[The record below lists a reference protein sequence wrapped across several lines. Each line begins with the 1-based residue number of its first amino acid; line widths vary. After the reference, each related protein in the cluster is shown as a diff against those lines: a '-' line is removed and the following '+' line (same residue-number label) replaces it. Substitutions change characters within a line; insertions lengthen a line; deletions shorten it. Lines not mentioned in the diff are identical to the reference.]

1 MRRLVVLSAI
11 CFAACAFAGGSFEW
25 RTDLLPKLP
34 QPVMNHATGTHG
46 TALMVAGGRSVD
58 ATGQPISFDAV
69 HVLEPSWTAWR
80 TLGKLP
86 SALMAAACA
95 SDASGFYL
103 VGGFD
108 GTQNIPNARRL
119 RYEGGQ
125 VRIEELPPLPFAMS
139 SGSAATY
146 KGVLYVAGGIT
157 EGPQGVKSVQVLL
170 SLRLSEPSNGWSAT
184 NQIPGRRRVGT
195 TLVSAADGVYLL
207 GGNAWVT
214 DAGIAG
220 LEYMN
225 QCFRFS
231 PGLGWTALP
240 MPPSR
245 YRRVPAIGYG
255 PAHVLQ
261 LGTGG
266 PSGDRNALMAY
277 HAYTRTWARLGTLP
291 DARDNA
297 EAVLWDKKIVVPGG
311 SYRVADM
318 QTTIEDSVLTGAPV
332 PRPNGFG
339 FLDYAVVG
347 VYFAAMIAMGA
358 YFSRGETNTETFF
371 LGGRSVPWWAVG
383 LSIFG
388 TSISSITYLAIPA
401 KAYTGDWV
409 NLIGNLMI
417 LLIVPLITF
426 FYIPAFR
433 RAPITTAYEYLETR
447 FNLAIRIY
455 GSIVFLLFQAGRIA
469 IVLYLPA
476 LVLSASTGLSVEFSI
491 LTMGVITTIYTVIGG
506 VEAVIWTDVVQS
518 IVLIGGALLALVI
531 AIAHID
537 DGFTGL
543 ATLAAAEGKTNW
555 FIFTDDWS
563 VAAIWVVVL
572 GNTFAMFYPATADQ
586 TIVQRY
592 LTTATAKEANRAVWT
607 NALLTVPVSFLF
619 FGLGTALW
627 GYFKAHPEQLD
638 PTMPNDAILPI
649 FVMETFPVGLRST
662 LIAGVFAAAMSSL
675 SASMNSLAAVAVN
688 DYYKR
693 FVPGLPDATALRAAK
708 IITLLVGVAGTLGA
722 LIIAWTQATS
732 LFDEWLRWL
741 GLIGGGLAGIVA
753 LGVFTKHA
761 NGPGA
766 VIGAL
771 ASAAAVAWINTTTA
785 HFFLYAVVGFLTA
798 FVIGYLASLPFGI
811 RPASKHL
818 PRSNV

>member
-1 MRRLVVLSAI
+1 MRRLALLAALCLS
-11 CFAACAFAGGSFEW
+11 ACAFAGDPFAW

-34 QPVMNHATGTHG
+34 HPVMNHAVGTHNG
-46 TALMVAGGRSVD
+46 ALLVAGGRSAD
-58 ATGQPISFDAV
+58 PDTGQPVGYNDIL
-69 HVLEPSWTAWR
+69 VLEPGAKEWR
-80 TLGKLP
+80 QIGLLP
-86 SALMAAACA
+86 TPLMAAACA

-108 GTQNIPNARRL
+108 GAKSSAKVLCI
-119 RYEGGQ
+119 RYENSLGS
-125 VRIEELPPLPFAMS
+125 VREFPPLPVAIS
-139 SGSAATY
+139 SASAAIFRGT
-146 KGVLYVAGGIT
+146 LYVAGGL
-157 EGPQGVKSVQVLL
+157 SVNNGGAKPVPVLYALDL
-170 SLRLSEPSNGWSAT
+170 SQANAQWNVT
-184 NQIPGRRRVGT
+184 NQIPGMERVGT
-195 TLVSAADGVYLL
+195 TLAAAADGLYLL
-207 GGNAWVT
+207 GGSPWGAS
-214 DAGIAG
+214 AGIAG
-220 LEYMN
+220 AENLNE
-225 QCFRFS
+225 CFRYS
-231 PGLGWTALP
+231 PGLGWTSLP
-240 MPPSR
+240 MPPSG
-245 YRRVPAIGYG
+245 YRRVPVIGYG

-261 LGTGG
+261 LGAGG
-266 PSGDRNALMAY
+266 GADEMNGLMAY
-277 HAYTRTWARLGTLP
+277 NSTTRTWARLGTLP
-291 DARDNA
+291 DARDNTQ
-297 EAVLWDKKIVVPGG
+297 AVLWDGKIVVPGG
-311 SYRVADM
+311 SYRVGDA
-318 QTTIEDSVLTGAPV
+318 QASIEDSVLTGTPQ

-339 FLDYAVVG
+339 LLDYAVVG
-347 VYFAAMIAMGA
+347 VYFAAMVGMGA
-358 YFSRGETNTETFF
+358 YFSRREKSTEAFF
-371 LGGRSVPWWAVG
+371 LGGRAVPWWAVG

-409 NLIGNLMI
+409 NLVGNLTI
-417 LLIVPLITF
+417 LLIAPLITL

-455 GSIVFLLFQAGRIA
+455 GSLVFLLFQAGRIA

-491 LTMGVITTIYTVIGG
+491 LAMGVITTLYTVIGG

-518 IVLIGGALLALVI
+518 VVLVGGALLALVL
-531 AIAHID
+531 AITHID
-537 DGFTGL
+537 GGFPAL
-543 ATLAAAEGKTNW
+543 ASMAAAEGKTNW
-555 FIFTDDWS
+555 FIFATDWS
-563 VAAIWVVVL
+563 IPAIWVVVL

-592 LTTATAKEANRAVWT
+592 LTTATPGAASRAVWT

-627 GYFKAHPEQLD
+627 GYFKVHPEQLD

-662 LIAGVFAAAMSSL
+662 LVAGVFAAAMSSL

-688 DYYKR
+688 DYYRR
-693 FVPGLPDATALRAAK
+693 FVPGVPEARALRVAK
-708 IITLLVGVAGTLGA
+708 LITLLVGVAGTAGA
-722 LIIAWTQATS
+722 LVIAWTHATS

-753 LGVFTKHA
+753 LGVFTRRA

-785 HFFLYAVVGFLTA
+785 HFFLYGVVGFLTA
-798 FVIGYLASLPFGI
+798 YVVGYAASVPFMFRKG
-811 RPASKHL
+811 
-818 PRSNV
+818 